1 MKKALPTPSAAKA
14 LGPYSHVVESGGWLY
29 LSGQIPLVPATG
41 ELVEG
46 GIKEQATRVMD
57 TIEAL
62 LSDIELSTDNI
73 VKTTIYL
80 TDLNDFA
87 TVNEIYGSRFRA
99 PYPARVTI
107 AVAGLPK
114 GARIEIEAIA
124 RRGA

>member
-1 MKKALPTPSAAKA
+1 MKNALPTPSAAKA

-29 LSGQIPLVPATG
+29 LSGQIPLDPATG

-62 LSDIELSTDNI
+62 LSDIGLSTDNI

-80 TDLNDFA
+80 TDLDDFE

-99 PYPARVTI
+99 PFPARVTI
-107 AVAGLPK
+107 AVSGLPK

-124 RRGA
+124 RRSA

>member
-1 MKKALPTPSAAKA
+1 MKNALPTPSAAEA
-14 LGPYSHVVESGGWLY
+14 LGPYSHVVESGDWLY
-29 LSGQIPLVPATG
+29 LSGQIPLDPATG
-41 ELVEG
+41 ELVKG
-46 GIKEQATRVMD
+46 GIKAQTTRVMD

-62 LSDIELSTDNI
+62 LSDIGLSTDNI

-80 TDLNDFA
+80 IDMDDFA
-87 TVNEIYGSRFRA
+87 TVNEIYGSRFNA

-114 GARIEIEAIA
+114 GARIEIASVA